1 MAKTAAKPKAPKKPK
16 TAGVRLIPPQDGAT
30 VRMYRIGHG
39 DCFLLAF
46 PGETEDKPVY
56 VLIDCG
62 YKPGSP
68 GYTKTT

>member
-1 MAKTAAKPKAPKKPK
+1 MANE
-16 TAGVRLIPPQDGAT
+16 RLIPPANGAT
-30 VRMYRIGHG
+30 VRMYRTGHG

-46 PGETEDKPVY
+46 AGQTEDKPVY

-68 GYTKTT
+68 AYIHTPSQEIATSI